1 MKKNKLSKEELRSRV
16 VARGEHSNF
25 CHVITGE
32 ATVRNE
38 NGEILIDVTGKASIR
53 HLLEQAWLQGN
64 EVHTGEHADIPLA
77 PGTYKYIPQLEFHPY
92 SETIERV
99 KD

>member
-1 MKKNKLSKEELRSRV
+1 MKKLTKKEREARII
-16 VARGEHSNF
+16 ARGEHSG
-25 CHVITGE
+25 HSHIVTGN

-38 NGEILIDVTGKASIR
+38 NGEIMIDVHADGEAMIR
-53 HLLEQAWLQGN
+53 HLMEADWLTGT

-77 PGTYKYIPQLEFHPY
+77 KGTYKYIPQMEFHPY

>member
-1 MKKNKLSKEELRSRV
+1 MKKLSKKERENRII
-16 VARGEHSNF
+16 ARGEFSGHS
-25 CHVITGE
+25 HVVTGN

-38 NGEILIDVTGKASIR
+38 NGEIMIDVHEDGEAIIR
-53 HLLEQAWLQGN
+53 HLMEDAWLKGS

-77 PGTYKYIPQLEFHPY
+77 KGTYKYIPQLEYHPY
-92 SETIERV
+92 ENVIRQV